1 MAETSIETKVAD
13 TLASLDELTD
23 ALERFDR
30 VLSMLGSGLNKL
42 KQEKK

>member
-1 MAETSIETKVAD
+1 MTDVSIKMKITD
-13 TLASLDELTD
+13 TLAALDDLTD

-42 KQEKK
+42 KEETK